1 MKVVGAGNFQWAPYF
16 EQGYRIDSMPFTKR
30 INRRSLKGGKM
41 RIFKI
46 AFVMVFSVCFV
57 AASSYGADVAKIG
70 VVSFQNI
77 LEKSDAGKMATAE
90 INKRGKEMEAN
101 LKKKGEEIEAIKKKL
116 EREALVMSKEM
127 REEKERE
134 IRISIND
141 FKTLKNKYM
150 ADFKQHEARLVRG
163 IQKEVLGIVREMGK
177 KEGFLIIFEKQE
189 AGVLYSPDTIDITDR
204 LIQRYNTVFSQK
216 ASKKK

>member
-1 MKVVGAGNFQWAPYF
+1 
-16 EQGYRIDSMPFTKR
+16 
-30 INRRSLKGGKM
+30 M

-46 AFVMVFSVCFV
+46 AFVTMAFSICFFAV
-57 AASSYGADVAKIG
+57 SSYGADVAKIG
-70 VVSFQNI
+70 TVSFQKV
-77 LEKSDAGKMATAE
+77 LEKSDAGKKASDE
-90 INKRGKEMEAN
+90 INKRGKEMEDS
-101 LKKKGEEIEAIKKKL
+101 LKKKGEEIDAIKNKL

-150 ADFKQHEARLVRG
+150 ADFKEHEARLVRD
-163 IQKEVLGIVREMGK
+163 IQKEVLEIVKEMGK
-177 KEGFLIIFEKQE
+177 KEGFLVIFEKRE

-204 LIQRYNTVFSQK
+204 LIQRYNTVYSQK

>member
-1 MKVVGAGNFQWAPYF
+1 MNK
-16 EQGYRIDSMPFTKR
+16 
-30 INRRSLKGGKM
+30 RSLKGGKM

-46 AFVMVFSVCFV
+46 AFVTMVFSICFY

-70 VVSFQNI
+70 VVSFQKI
-77 LEKSDAGKMATAE
+77 LEKSDAGKKATAE
-90 INKRGKEMEAN
+90 INKRGKEMEDS
-101 LKKKGEEIEAIKKKL
+101 LKTKGEEIDAIKKKL

-127 REEKERE
+127 REQKERE

-150 ADFKQHEARLVRG
+150 ADFKQHEARLVRD
-163 IQKEVLGIVREMGK
+163 IQKEVLEIVEEMGK
-177 KEGFLIIFEKQE
+177 KEGFLVIFEKRE

-204 LIQRYNTVFSQK
+204 LIQKYNAIFSK
-216 ASKKK
+216 KTSKKK